1 MCVNVLNTQLSIH
14 YAFGTR
20 SEHSQGVNLK
30 VNINLRDGYSFF
42 MGAHYL
48 AVVEIIGV
56 FYTGALNGHKNTPNT
71 LHRDP
76 KHLISAQTGKP
87 SGS

>member
-1 MCVNVLNTQLSIH
+1 MSVCVLNTQLSIH

-20 SEHSQGVNLK
+20 SEDSKGVNLK
-30 VNINLRDGYSFF
+30 VNINLCDGHSFF

-56 FYTGALNGHKNTPNT
+56 FYIGALNGHKNTPNS

-76 KHLISAQTGKP
+76 KHLISAQNGKLF
-87 SGS
+87 GS